1 MNLPSTERRK
11 IEQVTKRVVWLYGS
25 PFSGKTTFA
34 NKFETPLMLNTDGNI
49 RFVDSPVIPIRDHV
63 RTEGR
68 MIKRTLAWDVFKE
81 TVAELEKKENDFK
94 TIIVDL
100 LEDNY
105 DFCRLWVYDQMNIT
119 HESDDMKAWDKVMME
134 FLSTLKRLMSCDYEN
149 IILISHED
157 ISKDIFKKGGDKVT
171 AIRPNLR
178 EKVANKVAGMV
189 DIVARVV
196 ADGSIRMLNF
206 KSNEVIFGGG
216 RLHSNTTEI
225 PLSYKDF
232 IDFYGSAN
240 ASGDGR
246 RAQTDTTDRNRRRHD
261 AEAQKTEYTQIAE
274 DTAQEG
280 ESAAPEPPA
289 PTPATEQ
296 PRQRKRRA

>member
-34 NKFETPLMLNTDGNI
+34 NKFNTPLMLNTDGNI

-68 MIKRTLAWDVFKE
+68 MIKRTLAWDIFKE
-81 TVAELEKKENDFK
+81 TVAELEKKQNDFK
-94 TIIVDL
+94 TVIVDL

-225 PLSYKDF
+225 PLSYNDF

-240 ASGDGR
+240 ASGDG

-261 AEAQKTEYTQIAE
+261 AEAQKAEFAQIAE
-274 DTAQEG
+274 ETATAEGNTPQEPT
-280 ESAAPEPPA
+280 APPK
-289 PTPATEQ
+289 ATDGQ
-296 PRQRKRRA
+296 QRQRKRRA

>member
-1 MNLPSTERRK
+1 
-11 IEQVTKRVVWLYGS
+11 
-25 PFSGKTTFA
+25 
-34 NKFETPLMLNTDGNI
+34 
-49 RFVDSPVIPIRDHV
+49 
-63 RTEGR
+63 

-81 TVAELEKKENDFK
+81 TVAELEKKQNDFK

-100 LEDNY
+100 LEDCY

-178 EKVANKVAGMV
+178 EKVANKVSGMV
-189 DIVARVV
+189 DVVARLV
-196 ADGSIRMLNF
+196 ADGAIRTLNF

-216 RLHSNTTEI
+216 RLHTDVTEI
-225 PLSYKDF
+225 PLVYNDF
-232 IDFYGSAN
+232 VTFYDAAN
-240 ASGDGR
+240 KNADSRERQTYRGR
-246 RAQTDTTDRNRRRHD
+246 KRHD
-261 AEAQKTEYTQIAE
+261 AEAQKAAFTQIAE
-274 DTAQEG
+274 ETATPDEN
-280 ESAAPEPPA
+280 APQEPPA
-289 PTPATEQ
+289 TPPEATDGQ
-296 PRQRKRRA
+296 QRQRKRRV